1 MITKNKIAAIDVGT
15 NSFHLVVAEVDEN
28 GLLNITA
35 REKEVVRLGSSSGD
49 MKFLLKDSIHRGVE
63 TLSRFAEMAKAEGAE
78 IRAVATSAVRE
89 AENKSEFV
97 DKVLARTG
105 IEIEVVSGME
115 EARLINI
122 GVMHA
127 LPIYRKRALVIDIG
141 GGSTETI
148 LSEKGENRVINSIK
162 LGAIRLTKKY
172 FENAKI
178 NSESI
183 AKCQDFIKGEWQP
196 VLEKVKDLGF
206 DVFVG
211 TSGTIQ
217 TIATMAYFEKR
228 GFIPE
233 VLNGLTVTRKEFLN
247 IIEKIKSARDTNDI
261 LNLNAVDSSR
271 ADILLGGALIIEFAI
286 KYLGIKKIVIS
297 AYALREGIVF
307 DSIQKRDAILKF
319 HHLADLRYQSVLTV
333 IKRYNVDLV
342 HSEHVR
348 KICYQLFNELKDI
361 HNLGIDEEEI
371 LEVAALLHDI
381 GIQIS
386 LDSHHKHSYYI
397 IKNCILPGFTNDEQ
411 ELIANIARYHRKS
424 SPKKI
429 HENFSLLSE
438 SEQKNVWILGGILR
452 IAEGIDRRQIQSVK
466 SISCEIINNKI
477 LLKLKP
483 NSPNIN
489 PDIEL
494 WGANRRKEML
504 ETALNMKIEIVIE
517 AFDE

>member
-1 MITKNKIAAIDVGT
+1 MNSNKKIAAIDVGT
-15 NSFHLVVAEVDEN
+15 NSFHMVVATVDEN

-49 MKFLLKDSIHRGVE
+49 MKFIMGDAMERGIQ
-63 TLSRFAEMAKAEGAE
+63 TLSRFADLAKSEGAE

-89 AENKSEFV
+89 AENKNEFV
-97 DKVLARTG
+97 DKVLKKAG
-105 IEIEVVSGME
+105 IEIEVVSGVE

-127 LPIYRKRALVIDIG
+127 LTIFRKKTLVIDIG

-148 LSEKGENRVINSIK
+148 LSQKGETNIINSIK

-172 FENAKI
+172 FDKNIITDENI
-178 NSESI
+178 EE
-183 AKCQDFIKGEWQP
+183 CQSFIKGEWQP
-196 VLEKVKDLGF
+196 ILEKVKEFGF
-206 DVFVG
+206 ETFIG

-217 TIATMAYFEKR
+217 TIATMAYYEKKSY
-228 GFIPE
+228 IPDII
-233 VLNGLTVTRKEFLN
+233 NGLSVSRKDFLN
-247 IIEKIKSARDTNDI
+247 IIEKIKKAKNENEISK
-261 LNLNAVDSSR
+261 LNGVDSSR
-271 ADILLGGALIIEFAI
+271 VDILLGGALIIEFAI
-286 KYLGIKKIVIS
+286 KYLEIKKITIS
-297 AYALREGIVF
+297 SYALREGIVF
-307 DSIQKRDAILKF
+307 DTIQKKTSILKF
-319 HHLADLRYQSVLTV
+319 HHLADLRYQSVITLNR
-333 IKRYNVDLV
+333 RYNVDIK

-348 KICYQLFNELKDI
+348 KLCYEIFKDLKDI
-361 HNLGIDEEEI
+361 HLLGLDEEEI

-424 SPKKI
+424 IPKKT
-429 HENFSLLSE
+429 HENFNNLSE
-438 SEQKNVWILGGILR
+438 IEQRIVWILGGILR
-452 IAEGIDRRQIQSVK
+452 IAEGIDRRQIQSVESVSC
-466 SISCEIINNKI
+466 SINQNKI
-477 LLKLKP
+477 YIKLLQASKD
-483 NSPNIN
+483 IN

-504 ETALNMKIEIVIE
+504 EIALNKKIEIFIE
-517 AFDE
+517 NKF